1 MFAKTGK
8 TPSPPTIIARGCKIL
23 GDIHHLGELHLEGE
37 VVGSLHCDRLV
48 ICDGASVCGDID
60 GKAVTIAGKVNGQVN
75 ADSVD
80 IGATAQIDG
89 DIRCNQIAI
98 ARGARVEG
106 KIHRRQTS
114 TAVVETMPSL
124 LSLAIST

>member
-8 TPSPPTIIARGCKIL
+8 TMTPPTIIARGCKIL

-60 GKAVTIAGKVNGQVN
+60 GKTVTIAGKVSGQVS

-89 DIRCNQIAI
+89 DIEYA
-98 ARGARVEG
+98 AGGGAHELGLFVRSILPVQPAQRV
-106 KIHRRQTS
+106 RL
-114 TAVVETMPSL
+114 AVRITPY
-124 LSLAIST
+124 